1 MKCHPV
7 LIISMIIAMILI
19 SGCSSGPAK
28 SPNEQTP
35 QPASLP
41 TTIAAP
47 VTTPTTVLTPTL
59 PTQTPEPYPTAL
71 KLKQV
76 FNFSSGKTASEG
88 TVYRFWINDTY
99 QLFDP
104 RETRYVTKYPSPGNK
119 YLVIFINIV
128 DKGTARLVPPKASN
142 IAVRYNDVVY
152 YMDPTHALPKT
163 LKNID
168 GPPEIIRI
176 GEIEFFHN
184 LKGDKYVEDFGYRDG
199 YEQAFLDPGVSN
211 AVDGY
216 IIYEVPASLT
226 PDTTYVEIGFN
237 PQEGAIWRLA

>member
-1 MKCHPV
+1 MKCHQV
-7 LIISMIIAMILI
+7 LIISLIIAMIII
-19 SGCSSGPAK
+19 SGCSSSPAK

-35 QPASLP
+35 QPASLS

-47 VTTPTTVLTPTL
+47 VTTPTTVPTTIL
-59 PTQTPEPYPTAL
+59 PTPTPEPYPTAL
-71 KLKQV
+71 KIKQV

-88 TVYRFWINDTY
+88 TVYRYWINDTY

-128 DKGTARLVPPKASN
+128 DKGMARLVPPTASN
-142 IAVRYNDVVY
+142 IAVRYNDGVY
-152 YMDPTHALPKT
+152 YRDPAHVLPKT

-176 GEIEFFHN
+176 GEIEFFHTLN
-184 LKGDKYVEDFGYRDG
+184 GDKYVEDFGYRDG
-199 YEQAFLDPGVSN
+199 YERAFLDPGVSN
-211 AVDGY
+211 ALDGY
-216 IIYEVPASLT
+216 IVFEVPVSLT

-237 PQEGAIWRLA
+237 PQEGAIWKLA